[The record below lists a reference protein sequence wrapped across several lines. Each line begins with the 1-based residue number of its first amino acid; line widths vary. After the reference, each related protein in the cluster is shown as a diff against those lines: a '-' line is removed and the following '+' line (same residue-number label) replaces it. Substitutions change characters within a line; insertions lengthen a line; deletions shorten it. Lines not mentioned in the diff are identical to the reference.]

1 MAAYYNEFDPFAA
14 DWLENLIKE
23 GLIPNGV
30 VDRRSIADLSP
41 EDLVGFTQQHF
52 FAGIGGWP
60 LALRLAG
67 WPDDRP
73 IGTGSCPCQ
82 PFSAAGKQKAQSDER
97 HLWPIM
103 FNLVKQSGIDVWAGE
118 QVASAIRHGWLD
130 GICADLEGA
139 GYACG
144 AVVLG
149 AHSAGAPHLRQRLYW
164 VANAAESRHART
176 GKESSVDGNRADYVP
191 QRGLALDEPAINGA
205 VHRLA
210 HSDVHVVQRV
220 PSTGEQSVDEQN
232 GRACGISDTEHRRQA
247 IKKQGSESGSES
259 GGMVFGLEYSAGNG
273 RIEKLPKRGRRKKRD
288 SEEGKHRR
296 SSEPSDVHACG
307 MANSQHS
314 GRSGRNAKWAGAAA
328 IVPSGAWDDHR
339 IINCTDKKS
348 RRVGRSV
355 QPLAHGIPASLRPMF
370 SWLGGLG
377 IDATVVT
384 KMARLARRNRC
395 GRLKGYGNAIVPQ
408 VAAEFIKAFMEL
420 EMK

>member
-1 MAAYYNEFDPFAA
+1 VVTAYYNEFDPFAA

-30 VDRRSIADLSP
+30 VDRRSIADVSGK
-41 EDLVGFTQQHF
+41 DLEGFTHVHF
-52 FAGIGGWP
+52 FAGIGGWA

-103 FNLVKQSGIDVWAGE
+103 FNLVKKSGIDVWAGE

-130 GICADLEGA
+130 GICADLEGS

-164 VANAAESRHART
+164 VANSTKSRHART
-176 GKESSVDGNRADYVP
+176 GQKSTVDGDGQNSMSQRGFSFNESSV
-191 QRGLALDEPAINGA
+191 NGA
-205 VHRLA
+205 VHRMA
-210 HSDVHVVQRV
+210 NTHINVVQRV

-232 GRACGISDTEHRRQA
+232 GRACGVSN
-247 IKKQGSESGSES
+247 SE
-259 GGMVFGLEYSAGNG
+259 
-273 RIEKLPKRGRRKKRD
+273 
-288 SEEGKHRR
+288 
-296 SSEPSDVHACG
+296 
-307 MANSQHS
+307 HS

-339 IINCTDKKS
+339 IIHCTDKKS

-355 QPLAHGIPASLRPMF
+355 QPLAYGIPASVGP
-370 SWLGGLG
+370 
-377 IDATVVT
+377 VVT
-384 KMARLARRNRC
+384 ELQRMGHSPKDVKRLRRAASQLLVKARRNRVV
-395 GRLKGYGNAIVPQ
+395 RLKGYGNAIVDV